1 MDEKL
6 IKEEQ
11 ELQVKNKKAY
21 TPPAL
26 TTYGKLNELTAGGTG
41 TQTESSMKELTK
53 RP

>member
-11 ELQVKNKKAY
+11 DQPVAKKAY

-26 TTYGKLNELTAGGTG
+26 TVYGKLSELTAGGTG
-41 TQTESSMKELTK
+41 PPEGKGGGKDMS
-53 RP
+53 P